1 MKAEARS
8 DGRRWP
14 GQVEVGDDRVRAPL
28 EGDQEVERIALLVG
42 ARAQDTGDDRLRRG
56 AARRAVPPADLPRH
70 DGRADRLFRLP
81 VGRLDLGAAQAREER
96 GPLGPETLEEAA
108 VRRMRDAAGEEPVGA
123 RLDPVA
129 REVCAR
135 ILDAL
140 AILVESSE

>member
-1 MKAEARS
+1 MGCAGPGRWRS
-8 DGRRWP
+8 ATVGCELRW
-14 GQVEVGDDRVRAPL
+14 RL
-28 EGDQEVERIALLVG
+28 NQEVERIALLMG
-42 ARAQDTGDDRLRRG
+42 ARAQYTGDDRLRRG

-81 VGRLDLGAAQAREER
+81 VGRFDVGAAQAREER
-96 GPLGPETLEEAA
+96 GPLGPETLEDAA
-108 VRRMRDAAGEEPVGA
+108 VRRMRDAAGEDPVGA